1 MASITATLSTLAAA
15 VAAIAG
21 YSAEHRPISL
31 LHVPGPGARVLVV
44 GSIHGNEAA
53 GIAIVRA
60 LERSHPHADLW
71 LVPTLNPDG
80 LARGT
85 RQNAHGIDL
94 NRNFAAG
101 WRPFG
106 PPGSVYAAGPRPFSE
121 PETRVARAI
130 IRRVRPQYTIWY
142 HQHLDLVWA
151 YVRSSHAGRRYAHLD
166 GMRYWHRR
174 LLISDAHQ

>member
-1 MASITATLSTLAAA
+1 MGSITAPLSTLAAA

-44 GSIHGNEAA
+44 GSIHGNEPA

-60 LERSHPHADLW
+60 LERWYPNADLW
-71 LVPTLNPDG
+71 LVPTLTPDG

-85 RQNAHGIDL
+85 RQIAHGIDM
-94 NRNFAAG
+94 NRSCAAA

-106 PPGSVYAAGPRPFSE
+106 PPCSF
-121 PETRVARAI
+121 
-130 IRRVRPQYTIWY
+130 
-142 HQHLDLVWA
+142 
-151 YVRSSHAGRRYAHLD
+151 
-166 GMRYWHRR
+166 
-174 LLISDAHQ
+174 